1 MLTPDA
7 IAALAELGFFFDS
20 EPCPLRYI
28 LSDIEGCAWA
38 SDDDD
43 DRIREVIAQATL
55 IAEEGWRVV
64 VA

>member
-1 MLTPDA
+1 MLTPSA
-7 IAALAELGFFFDS
+7 IAALAELGFFFDA

-28 LSDIEGCAWA
+28 LSDIEGGAWA
-38 SDDDD
+38 ADDDD
-43 DRIREVIAQATL
+43 GRIHEVIAQATL